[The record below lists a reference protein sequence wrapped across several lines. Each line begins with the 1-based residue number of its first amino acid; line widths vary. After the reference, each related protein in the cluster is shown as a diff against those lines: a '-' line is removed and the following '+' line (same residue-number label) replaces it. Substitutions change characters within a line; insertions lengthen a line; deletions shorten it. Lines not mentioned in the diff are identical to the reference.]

1 MLPVQRGT
9 GWHVEIPRMG
19 AGEPGVFHPVLPLDS
34 GRSAD
39 LDEEISLRD
48 IVLVL
53 LRRKWIIV
61 GITAASVVAAVV
73 LSWWVLPTVY
83 EAKVT
88 IAVPV
93 SASPPPA
100 QQGASPVEALVRA
113 AGGPL
118 NLSVEGYRLHVKH
131 PAVLQAALEKVGVKK
146 SVGEFANAVSTK
158 VLKDTSLIEVTVEEQ
173 DPALAAKLANA
184 LAEEYIRYLRQLGA
198 DQSTRA
204 AAVLEEQMK
213 QADQRLS
220 AAMEE
225 WKQFLASAPGADELK
240 AELEARV
247 QDLTALKIEADLVEV
262 EVAATAASLEAAE
275 ADLARMSPVIA
286 TRRSLTD
293 DDVLREL
300 VSALSGDRAS
310 ALRGLSVTTEDVN
323 EAYTQAMNRV
333 ASLRSDLAGLRTR
346 LAGVRQAV
354 AAARKEVQ
362 NLRVQLA
369 EQQVQEDK
377 LRTKLEAARE
387 SYLALA
393 RKYEE
398 ISAAGTG
405 ELLATGIQIVGPA
418 EVPDTPVKP
427 RRLLNVAVATVLGL
441 MVGVFAAFFADYWE
455 RSAAVSPPGQDGL
468 AT

>member
-1 MLPVQRGT
+1 M
-9 GWHVEIPRMG
+9 
-19 AGEPGVFHPVLPLDS
+19 
-34 GRSAD
+34 
-39 LDEEISLRD
+39 DEEISLRE

-53 LRRKWIIV
+53 LRRKWIIA
-61 GITAASVVAAVV
+61 GITAASLVAAAV

-88 IAVPV
+88 IGVPV

-100 QQGASPVEALVRA
+100 QGASPVEVLVRA
-113 AGGPL
+113 AGAPL
-118 NLSVEGYRLHVKH
+118 SLSVEGYRLHVKH

-158 VLKDTSLIEVTVEEQ
+158 VVKDTSLIEITVEER
-173 DPALAAKLANA
+173 DPALAAQLANA

-198 DQSTRA
+198 GQSSRA

-213 QADQRLS
+213 QADERLS

-225 WKQFLASAPGADELK
+225 WRDFLASVPGTDELK

-247 QDLTALKIEADLVEV
+247 HDLTTLKSEADRVEV
-262 EVAATAASLEAAE
+262 ELAATAASLEAAE
-275 ADLARMSPVIA
+275 ADLARISPVIV

-310 ALRGLSVTTEDVN
+310 ALRGLSVTTEAVN
-323 EAYTQAMNRV
+323 EAYTEAMNRV

-354 AAARKEVQ
+354 VAARNEVQ

-377 LRTKLEAARE
+377 LQTRLQAARE
-387 SYLALA
+387 SYLTLA

-405 ELLATGIQIVGPA
+405 ELVATGIQIVGPA

-441 MVGVFAAFFADYWE
+441 MVGVFVAFFADYWE
-455 RSAAVSPPGQDGL
+455 RSAAVPSSGQGGL